1 VRIRKAVAAG
11 SNGAARTRRS
21 KKTPGAAD
29 TIRSLTMVT
38 SEERHRLICTA
49 AYYRAQQRH
58 FAPGCELEDW
68 LLAEA
73 EIDRL
78 MGKP

>member
-1 VRIRKAVAAG
+1 
-11 SNGAARTRRS
+11 
-21 KKTPGAAD
+21 
-29 TIRSLTMVT
+29 MVT

>member
-1 VRIRKAVAAG
+1 
-11 SNGAARTRRS
+11 
-21 KKTPGAAD
+21 
-29 TIRSLTMVT
+29 MVT

-49 AYYRAQQRH
+49 AYYRAQQRN

-78 MGKP
+78 TGKP